1 MTKGYLCLVLHAH
14 LPYVRHPEHDYF
26 LEEQWLYEA
35 LTETYIP
42 LLEIIESLLE
52 DHIDF
57 RLTISLSPT
66 LIEMFNDPLLRH
78 RYDFYLRKKIELANK
93 EVSRL
98 ESDNRFSPVV
108 RMYGERFE
116 RVKNLYEVRYKKD
129 ITGAF
134 KRIRES
140 GRVEIIT
147 TAATHAFLPNFSVN
161 RESVRAQVFIAVD
174 YYKKIFGSPPEG
186 LWIPECGYYPGLDDI
201 LKEAGIRYFFID
213 THGLIYGRPAPRYGT
228 YQPARC
234 PSGVAAFARDAAS
247 SKEVWSSVEGY
258 PGDFNYREFY
268 RDIGFDLPADYIK
281 PYIHPDGI
289 RVDTGMKYY
298 RITGKTEDKE
308 PYVREKALETAKE
321 HAGNFLSNREKQAAH
336 FADLLGITPVITAPY
351 DAELFGHW
359 WFEGADWLNFLIRK
373 TAGDSEIIKFI
384 TPSEYLNSGV
394 LLQTVLPTQS
404 SWGWKGYS
412 ETWLNDL
419 NEWIYPSLHEAARKM
434 SEIARE
440 NPDARGVA
448 LRALNQAARELLLA
462 QSSDWPFMMAKK
474 TVSSYARKRVKEH
487 LQWFNQLY
495 SGIKSGAV
503 DVERL
508 GHLEKINNIFRD
520 IDYRVYS
527 LDYELSNL
535 SKG

>member
-1 MTKGYLCLVLHAH
+1 M
-14 LPYVRHPEHDYF
+14 
-26 LEEQWLYEA
+26 
-35 LTETYIP
+35 
-42 LLEIIESLLE
+42 
-52 DHIDF
+52 
-57 RLTISLSPT
+57 
-66 LIEMFNDPLLRH
+66 
-78 RYDFYLRKKIELANK
+78 
-93 EVSRL
+93 
-98 ESDNRFSPVV
+98 
-108 RMYGERFE
+108 
-116 RVKNLYEVRYKKD
+116 
-129 ITGAF
+129 
-134 KRIRES
+134 
-140 GRVEIIT
+140 
-147 TAATHAFLPNFSVN
+147 
-161 RESVRAQVFIAVD
+161 
-174 YYKKIFGSPPEG
+174 
-186 LWIPECGYYPGLDDI
+186 WIPECGYYPGLDDI
-201 LKEAGIRYFFID
+201 LKEAGIKYFFID
-213 THGLIYGRPAPRYGT
+213 THGLIYGRPAPRFGA

-298 RITGKTEDKE
+298 RITGKTENKE
-308 PYVREKALETAKE
+308 PYVREKALETARE
-321 HAGNFLSNREKQAAH
+321 HAGNFLSNREKQAAY
-336 FADLLGITPVITAPY
+336 FADLLGITTVITAPY

-394 LLQTVLPTQS
+394 ELQTVLPTQS

-419 NEWIYPSLHEAARKM
+419 NEWIYQPLHEAARKM
-434 SEIARE
+434 SEMARE

-474 TVSSYARKRVKEH
+474 TVSDYAGKRVKEH